1 MIGVDM
7 TLEDVFDIKSV
18 LFDVGDNGFVVL
30 VRGAAGGGVVV
41 EDRVEDDGLFG
52 GWVGDEVGHC

>member
-1 MIGVDM
+1 M
-7 TLEDVFDIKSV
+7 L
-18 LFDVGDNGFVVL
+18 VG
-30 VRGAAGGGVVV
+30 GAAGGGVVV